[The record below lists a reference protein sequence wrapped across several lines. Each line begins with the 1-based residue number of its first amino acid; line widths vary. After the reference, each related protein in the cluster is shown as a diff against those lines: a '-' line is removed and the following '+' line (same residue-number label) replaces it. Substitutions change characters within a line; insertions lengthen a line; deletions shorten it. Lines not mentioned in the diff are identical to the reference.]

1 MCVMAHMQKCGHHP
15 IVLLGGGT
23 AMIADPSGKTE
34 LRKLLSVE
42 ELDNNVA
49 GNKWSGWFAST
60 EKTVLLS

>member
-1 MCVMAHMQKCGHHP
+1 
-15 IVLLGGGT
+15 
-23 AMIADPSGKTE
+23 MIADPSGKTE

-49 GNKWSGWFAST
+49 GIKNKWSGWFAST